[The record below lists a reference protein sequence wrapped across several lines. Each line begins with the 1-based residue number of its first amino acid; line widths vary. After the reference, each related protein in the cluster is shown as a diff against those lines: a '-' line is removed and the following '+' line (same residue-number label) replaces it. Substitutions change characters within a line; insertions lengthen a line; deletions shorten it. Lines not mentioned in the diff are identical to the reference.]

1 MQLRHIG
8 LLSWVKW
15 AGAAALIVAL
25 TGCYLPTRFVAEITI
40 QRTGDYTLTY
50 DGVLLSSNLVPGL
63 MPGDPDQKEI
73 DERLEGVF
81 ADLGRDSSYK
91 TVEYLGNGAF
101 QVYFEKSDNI
111 FERTSVTFI
120 RTDNRFLSIAY
131 VRKTGEITIR
141 ASIVPENQRPRLEA
155 IGYSMGGEFRVT
167 TDARVI
173 DHNATGVVEAE
184 NGALTYIWVMR
195 GMVETAPLLIIG

>member
-1 MQLRHIG
+1 MRRKHIR
-8 LLSWVKW
+8 LITWVKW
-15 AGAAALIVAL
+15 AGAVVLIAALS
-25 TGCYLPTRFVAEITI
+25 GCYLPTRFVAEITI
-40 QRTGDYTLTY
+40 QRTGDYTLTF

-63 MPGDPDQKEI
+63 MTGEPDQQEI
-73 DERLEGVF
+73 DERLAGVF
-81 ADLGRDSSYK
+81 TDLGRDSSYQ

-111 FERTSVTFI
+111 FDRTSVTFI

-131 VRKTGEITIR
+131 VRTTGEITIR
-141 ASIVPENQRPRLEA
+141 ASIVPENQRPRLET
-155 IGYSMGGEFRVT
+155 IGYSMAGEFRVT
-167 TDARVI
+167 TDARVL
-173 DHNATGVVEAE
+173 DHNATGVIEAE

>member
-1 MQLRHIG
+1 VGFLHVNFG
-8 LLSWVKW
+8 LWVKW
-15 AGAAALIVAL
+15 AGTAVLVGAL
-25 TGCYLPTRFVAEITI
+25 TGCYLPTGFVAEITI

-63 MPGDPDQKEI
+63 LTDDPDQKKI

-81 ADLGRDSSYK
+81 ADMDRDSSYQ
-91 TVEYLGNGAF
+91 TVDYLGNGAF

-131 VRKTGEITIR
+131 VRKTGEIPIR

-155 IGYSMGGEFRVT
+155 IGYSMAGEFRVT
-167 TDARVI
+167 TDARVL
-173 DHNATGVVEAE
+173 DNNATGVVEAE

-195 GMVETAPLLIIG
+195 GMVETAPLLVIG

>member
-1 MQLRHIG
+1 MG
-8 LLSWVKW
+8 LGGGVDHGL
-15 AGAAALIVAL
+15 A
-25 TGCYLPTRFVAEITI
+25 GCYFPTRFVAEITT

-63 MPGDPDQKEI
+63 MTGDPDQKEI

-81 ADLGRDSSYK
+81 ADLGRDSSYQ

-101 QVYFEKSDNI
+101 QVYFEKSENI
-111 FERTSVTFI
+111 FERTSVAFI

-131 VRKTGEITIR
+131 VRRTGEITIR

-155 IGYSMGGEFRVT
+155 IGFSMAGAFRVT

-173 DHNATGVVEAE
+173 DHNATGVIEAE
-184 NGALTYIWVMR
+184 KGALTYIWVMR
-195 GMVETAPLLIIG
+195 GMVEMAPLLIIG

>member
-1 MQLRHIG
+1 MQRRHHRLIT
-8 LLSWVKW
+8 WVKW
-15 AGAAALIVAL
+15 AGAAVLITALS
-25 TGCYLPTRFVAEITI
+25 GCYLPTRFVAEITI

-63 MPGDPDQKEI
+63 MTGEPDQKEI
-73 DERLEGVF
+73 DERLAGVF
-81 ADLGRDSSYK
+81 ADLGRDSSYQS
-91 TVEYLGNGAF
+91 VEYLGNGAF

-111 FERTSVTFI
+111 FVRTSVTFI

-141 ASIVPENQRPRLEA
+141 ASIVPKNQRPTLEA
-155 IGYSMGGEFRVT
+155 IGYSMAGEFRVT
-167 TDARVI
+167 TDARI
-173 DHNATGVVEAE
+173 LEHNATGVIEAE

>member
-1 MQLRHIG
+1 MLVG
-8 LLSWVKW
+8 
-15 AGAAALIVAL
+15 AL
-25 TGCYLPTRFVAEITI
+25 TGCYLPTGFVAEITI

-63 MPGDPDQKEI
+63 LTDDPDQKKI
-73 DERLEGVF
+73 DERLEAVF
-81 ADLGRDSSYK
+81 ADMDRDSSYQ
-91 TVEYLGNGAF
+91 TVDYLGNGAF

-131 VRKTGEITIR
+131 VRKTGEIPIR

-155 IGYSMGGEFRVT
+155 IGYSMAGEFRVT
-167 TDARVI
+167 TDARVL

-195 GMVETAPLLIIG
+195 GMVETAPLLVIG